1 MKTAWGAVATAF
13 AASLCCTGPVM
24 GVLVG
29 AGALGASATKLQPL
43 RPPFLILTIGL
54 LGFAFYRT
62 YRPRPEV
69 CADESICPPS
79 STRMTKF
86 VLWFASVLVLLL
98 VAFPYYVTFL
108 F

>member
-29 AGALGASATKLQPL
+29 AGALGASATRLQPL
-43 RPPFLILTIGL
+43 RPLFLGLTFGL
-54 LGFAFYRT
+54 LGFAFFRAYRL
-62 YRPRPEV
+62 RPDV
-69 CADESICPPS
+69 CTDQSICTPAS
-79 STRMTKF
+79 ARLTRV
-86 VLWFASVLVLLL
+86 VLWCAAFVVLLL
-98 VAFPYYVTFL
+98 VTFPYYVNFL

>member
-1 MKTAWGAVATAF
+1 MKSAWGAVATAF
-13 AASLCCTGPVM
+13 AASLCCMGPVM

-43 RPPFLILTIGL
+43 RPLFLMITFGL

-62 YRPRPEV
+62 YRRRPEV
-69 CADESICPPS
+69 CADESICTPTS
-79 STRMTKF
+79 ARITRV
-86 VLWFASVLVLLL
+86 VLWCAAFMVLLL
-98 VAFPYYVTFL
+98 VTFPYYVKFL